1 MRVQRFS
8 EHRAMPWANGK
19 GTSYEVASDRDASD
33 QWSWRV
39 AISPVVQD
47 GSFSSLPGVDR
58 QLVVVDGKGMV
69 LNIDGKS
76 MKCLPDQVVQFSGD
90 ATTIARLVDGPV
102 IDLGLMTVRG
112 SVSGTMNVAH
122 PGDVIEC
129 DVIVSNGQSVFDD
142 AIRQRYIL
150 ESHDALLDVRGHH
163 FALKSGTAISIRIN
177 SL

>member
-90 ATTIARLVDGPV
+90 ATTFARLVDGPV
-102 IDLGLMTVRG
+102 VDLGLMTVRG
-112 SVSGTMNVAH
+112 SVTGSMNVAH
-122 PGDVIEC
+122 PGDVVQC
-129 DVIVSNGQSVFDD
+129 DVLVSNGQSVLED
-142 AIRQRYIL
+142 AIGHRYML
-150 ESHDALLDVRGHH
+150 EANDALLDVSWHH
-163 FALKSGTAISIRIN
+163 LVLKSGTAISIRIN

>member
-1 MRVQRFS
+1 MRVQRFG
-8 EHRAMPWANGK
+8 EHREMPWANGK

-33 QWSWRV
+33 HWSWRI
-39 AISPVVQD
+39 AIAPVVQD
-47 GSFSSLPGVDR
+47 GTFSSLPGVDR

-90 ATTIARLVDGPV
+90 ATTFARLVDGPV
-102 IDLGLMTVRG
+102 IDLGLLTVRG

-122 PGDVIEC
+122 PGDVVQC
-129 DVIVSNGQSVFDD
+129 DVLVSNGQSVFED
-142 AIRQRYIL
+142 AIGHRYML
-150 ESHDALLDVRGHH
+150 EANDALLDVRGHH
-163 FALKSGTAISIRIN
+163 LVLKSGTAISIGIN